1 MSSQNSI
8 NIKTTKGDSD
18 KSYRLFV
25 CIKDEFIKSKTK
37 VIVLIAKQKRLCY
50 NKF

>member
-8 NIKTTKGDSD
+8 NIQKTKGDSD

-25 CIKDEFIKSKTK
+25 CKKDEIIKSK
-37 VIVLIAKQKRLCY
+37 VIELIAKQKRLCY